1 MAGRGLRLSTTGGRW
16 EVVDLL
22 KVVAAQVIVWH
33 HLSAYGPVADAL
45 HASWP
50 SMLAWLYD
58 HGRMAVQ
65 VFLVLGGYLA
75 LPGLLAAQQQEATFP
90 ASTIAGRYRRLL
102 PSFAIAMLFAMVAST
117 LARPWLDIELAGSAP
132 QVLQLV
138 AHALLLQD
146 IVGVEPL
153 SAGIWYVAVDLQ
165 LYAMLALLLWLGR
178 VLRATTWLL
187 ALPLLLVA
195 ASLLWWNR
203 QPQLDIW
210 AIYFLGAYGLG
221 MMARMARDAT
231 YLPERAWWLAGA
243 TVLGLLALWVE
254 WRMRLAIALAV
265 AWWLATAP
273 AGLARRWPPAL
284 RDIVSTAGQ
293 ASYALFLLH
302 FPVLLLGNAAWV
314 AWHLQGP
321 LHAWTMAIVIHAVSL
336 GLALLFERHIERRLT
351 FGRRR
356 TG

>member
-1 MAGRGLRLSTTGGRW
+1 MSTTAGRW
-16 EVVDLL
+16 EAVDLL
-22 KVVAAQVIVWH
+22 KMVAAQVIVWH

-75 LPGLLAAQQQEATFP
+75 LPGLLAAQQREATFP
-90 ASTIAGRYRRLL
+90 VSAIAGRYGRLL
-102 PSFAIAMLFAMVAST
+102 PSFAIAMLFAMVASA

-132 QVLQLV
+132 QPLQLV

-153 SAGIWYVAVDLQ
+153 SAGIWYVAVDFQ
-165 LYAMLALLLWLGR
+165 LYAMLALLLWIGR
-178 VLRATTWLL
+178 ALRATTWLP
-187 ALPLLLVA
+187 ALPLMVAA

-203 QPQLDIW
+203 QPELDIW
-210 AIYFLGAYGLG
+210 AIYFMGAYGMG
-221 MMARMARDAT
+221 MMARMARDA
-231 YLPERAWWLAGA
+231 LHLHGRAWWLAGA
-243 TVLGLLALWVE
+243 TVMGLLALWVE

-265 AWWLATAP
+265 AWWLVSAP
-273 AGLARRWPPAL
+273 AGLARGWPTAL
-284 RDIVSTAGQ
+284 RGIVSTAGQ

-321 LHAWTMAIVIHAVSL
+321 VHAWTMAIMIHALSL
-336 GLALLFERHIERRLT
+336 GLALLFEKHIERRLT
-351 FGRRR
+351 FRLKRSG
-356 TG
+356 